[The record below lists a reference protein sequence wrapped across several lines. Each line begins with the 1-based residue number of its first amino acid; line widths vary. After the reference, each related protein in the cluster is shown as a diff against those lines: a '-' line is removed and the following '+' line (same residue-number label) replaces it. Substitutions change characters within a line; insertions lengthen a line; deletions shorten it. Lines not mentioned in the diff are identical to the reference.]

1 MLINNEHPVKRT
13 LTDNEQKC
21 KSSVCIDANF
31 LFMYP
36 LTSNKQA
43 IKKPRLRRG
52 LWSERHGLELLDV
65 QASVCA
71 PDDFEVVALAYGHG
85 LI

>member
-1 MLINNEHPVKRT
+1 MLI
-13 LTDNEQKC
+13 
-21 KSSVCIDANF
+21 SVYVSIDLKQTGNKN
-31 LFMYP
+31 P
-36 LTSNKQA
+36 LEA
-43 IKKPRLRRG
+43 G